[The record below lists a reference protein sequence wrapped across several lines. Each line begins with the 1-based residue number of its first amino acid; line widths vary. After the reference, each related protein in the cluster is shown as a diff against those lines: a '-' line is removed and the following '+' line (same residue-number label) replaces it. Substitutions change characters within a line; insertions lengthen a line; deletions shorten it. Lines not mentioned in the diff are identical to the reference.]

1 MIKPIILGAGCF
13 TTYQDT
19 FSSKPYVSE
28 KNGSNAFI
36 VTVKHE
42 T

>member
-1 MIKPIILGAGCF
+1 MIKLTILGVGCF
-13 TTYQDT
+13 KIYQEI
-19 FSSKPYVSE
+19 FSSNPYVSE

-36 VTVKHE
+36 VTAKHE